1 MMFLIHEKSSFHI
14 SGTYFMLKLY
24 VVSFVTLLQHLFQ
37 IRHLIEYLS
46 CELSIG
52 NNPPVPIVLQCAG
65 ANIQPLAHFLACQ
78 EMLTAN
84 SGLCVCATSLILLL
98 TPLIADS
105 TTCISSASIF
115 KSLACSIFFM
125 FICRI
130 YFSPLS
136 ISLFWFGATSP
147 RPHACNSTYVLLA

>member
-115 KSLACSIFFM
+115 KSLTCSIVLFPYLLFLGLYV
-125 FICRI
+125 FN
-130 YFSPLS
+130 FSDLVWS
-136 ISLFWFGATSP
+136 NSSTSS
-147 RPHACNSTYVLLA
+147 RL